1 MSPRTLLSPE
11 QRARLFAVPTS
22 PAEMARHYVL
32 SAKDLMLVRAKRRTA
47 NRLGFA
53 VQLCLLRHPG
63 QGPCCVKSPSDRHV
77 AEFVLLVVVSAGL
90 PHHAIREETAS
101 PSRTR
106 DPVRRDRSRHYVRL
120 HRFRRPGD
128 GTSGKQGVLAPLQ
141 TVPLPLGSTPPR
153 PPGPSGRS
161 CHPPT
166 CGGERPQ
173 ACAPAPPSLAS
184 CRAAWPPPGPNA

>member
-63 QGPCCVKSPSDRHV
+63 QGHGPGEQPPAALLAFV
-77 AEFVLLVVVSAGL
+77 AEQLG
-90 PHHAIREETAS
+90 TS
-101 PSRTR
+101 PATFA
-106 DPVRRDRSRHYVRL
+106 DYARRDQT
-120 HRFRRPGD
+120 RREHAAELQAILGLAA
-128 GTSGKQGVLAPLQ
+128 SG
-141 TVPLPLGSTPPR
+141 
-153 PPGPSGRS
+153 
-161 CHPPT
+161 
-166 CGGERPQ
+166 
-173 ACAPAPPSLAS
+173 
-184 CRAAWPPPGPNA
+184 